1 MAAKSVRQAK
11 VPLPAD
17 VQIGARI
24 KHRRI
29 VLSMSQSDLG
39 NAVGV
44 TFQQVQKYERGMN
57 RVGGSRLAQVAT
69 VLNCP
74 VSYFFE
80 GVENTSADGTV
91 EEAIPQL
98 DRATLGLLKAY
109 QKLPSRLQTKVRAL
123 VASMANV
130 TDDEDEVA

>member
-80 GVENTSADGTV
+80 GVENTPADDTM
-91 EEAIPQL
+91 EETIPQL

-109 QKLPSRLQTKVRAL
+109 QKLPSRLQAKVRAL